1 MIETSLQ
8 AFLVAK
14 ITTEAAPNH
23 MNTLLCAK
31 ITAKSLP
38 SSLLVLCGP
47 QIGPKMT
54 PRGVQNGP
62 PGAPKHPQKP
72 SRRPS
77 EPAQRA
83 RMAWG
88 ASHTARAERNTPP
101 AGALWRLPQPPPLAP
116 SLSQRP
122 YFPSFIPFPLTQAP
136 WHPGVN
142 PRGRRTDGPAATC
155 ADPEKRNPN
164 GKNHLK
170 RNRGKMLLA
179 VL

>member
-31 ITAKSLP
+31 IIAKSLP

-62 PGAPKHPQKP
+62 PGAPKHPRKT
-72 SRRPS
+72 SRSPT
-77 EPAQRA
+77 EPAQGT
-83 RMAWG
+83 RMAWS

-101 AGALWRLPQPPPLAP
+101 AGAVLCHPPPPPLAP

-122 YFPSFIPFPLTQAP
+122 YFPSFNPVPLTQAP
-136 WHPGVN
+136 GHPGVN
-142 PRGRRTDGPAATC
+142 PGVGGLTGLRPRAPTPKTKSQRKNPPQNLNG
-155 ADPEKRNPN
+155 EKCF
-164 GKNHLK
+164 
-170 RNRGKMLLA
+170 
-179 VL
+179 